1 MHIYYICLSSNN
13 YTPFNLFPKCDFS
26 CMSSGCRI
34 QQQFL
39 MSWCVIHDCISLLKI
54 ASTSGWFMFRR
65 RRLPIRHFCA
75 HQCSSLPEALSQA
88 PSHFNVDVQ
97 KLLFVLFC
105 AHSSEDW
112 LSRTVQNREKREA
125 ALLPANIKIFTL
137 CLAQGKPLINI
148 LIHFIICL
156 SIYHK
161 KWQV

>member
-26 CMSSGCRI
+26 CMSSGCCI

-39 MSWCVIHDCISLLKI
+39 MSWCVIHDCISLLKNT
-54 ASTSGWFMFRR
+54 STSGWSMFRR
-65 RRLPIRHFCA
+65 WRLPIQHVCT
-75 HQCSSLPEALSQA
+75 HQRSSLSEALSQA
-88 PSHFNVDVQ
+88 SSSFNVDVQ

-125 ALLPANIKIFTL
+125 GLLPANIKMFTL

-148 LIHFIICL
+148 LIHSSICI
-156 SIYHK
+156 SIYHE